1 MPHHL
6 PLRRFLGAAL
16 LVSAS
21 VLGAQQPAKQPAA
34 KPRADSRQGQAL
46 PARGQPVTATKV
58 TSVEGI
64 TEYQL
69 PNGMKVLLFPDQ
81 SKPTVT
87 VNITYL
93 VGSRHEGYGETGMAH
108 LLEHLVF
115 KGTPKHKDIPSELT
129 QHGAR
134 PNGTTW
140 FDRTNYF
147 ETVPATEENLTWAL
161 DLESDRMVN
170 SYIAKKDLESEF
182 TVVRNELESGETQPF
197 RVTLQRMLGAAY
209 DWHNYGKSTIGARS
223 DVEGVPI
230 ERLQAFYRRYYQPDN
245 SILTVAGKFD
255 EAKTLKMIEQRF
267 GAIPKPVRALDRG
280 NMLFPTYTVEP
291 VQDGERQV
299 AIRRVGDAQL
309 LMAGWHVPAGSHAD
323 YAAVDVLTRVLGA
336 SATGRLYKG
345 LVDTKLAASV
355 GAFNLQLREPGMVV
369 AQANVRM
376 TQSMD
381 SAKAALQAVIAEAA
395 KGPFTA
401 EEVSRGKQQI
411 LKELE
416 QVQSS
421 SEATALALSEWAS
434 MGDWRLMMIHRDRVE
449 TVTPADVQRVAAAYL
464 KPSNM
469 TIAQFIPTQQPD
481 RAEIPATPD
490 VQQIVQGYKGRAV
503 MQAGEV
509 FDAAPAAIEKR
520 LAKATLPSGARV
532 TLLSKK
538 TRNARVVGSMAFR
551 YGTAQSLTNQ
561 ATAAGVLGTMLSRGT
576 TQLTRAQVRDSL
588 DKMKSQV
595 MITGQPGMVS
605 VRFESTRDKLGP
617 TLQLIAQELRS
628 PAFDSSEFAKAKTE
642 ALAQIE
648 QAKSEPQFRAIVAL
662 QRKLLPR
669 PAGDPLY
676 TMTAEEQIA
685 ALNALT
691 VADVKALHA
700 QQLGASGAD
709 IALVGDFDADSVQRA
724 LGGLFGDWK
733 NPSAYARVPRPA
745 LATDSSTEVIETPDK
760 ANAFFV
766 AGLNLPIRDDDPDY
780 PALMLGNW
788 MLGGGFLNSRLATRI
803 RQKEGLSYV
812 VASQLQAS
820 SIDKSGNFLGLAI
833 YAPQNAAK
841 LVAAFQDELAKV
853 RTAGFTQD
861 EVNAAKPGLIQQ
873 LMQSRA
879 NDDQLVGILLN
890 RRFVDRT
897 MAFDAAQEA
906 ALQALTAEQV
916 NAAMRKYIDPAK
928 LVVVRAGDFAKGA
941 AAQPAPAKP

>member
-1 MPHHL
+1 
-6 PLRRFLGAAL
+6 
-16 LVSAS
+16 
-21 VLGAQQPAKQPAA
+21 
-34 KPRADSRQGQAL
+34 
-46 PARGQPVTATKV
+46 
-58 TSVEGI
+58 
-64 TEYQL
+64 
-69 PNGMKVLLFPDQ
+69 
-81 SKPTVT
+81 
-87 VNITYL
+87 
-93 VGSRHEGYGETGMAH
+93 
-108 LLEHLVF
+108 
-115 KGTPKHKDIPSELT
+115 
-129 QHGAR
+129 
-134 PNGTTW
+134 
-140 FDRTNYF
+140 
-147 ETVPATEENLTWAL
+147 
-161 DLESDRMVN
+161 
-170 SYIAKKDLESEF
+170 
-182 TVVRNELESGETQPF
+182 
-197 RVTLQRMLGAAY
+197 
-209 DWHNYGKSTIGARS
+209 
-223 DVEGVPI
+223 
-230 ERLQAFYRRYYQPDN
+230 
-245 SILTVAGKFD
+245 
-255 EAKTLKMIEQRF
+255 
-267 GAIPKPVRALDRG
+267 
-280 NMLFPTYTVEP
+280 
-291 VQDGERQV
+291 
-299 AIRRVGDAQL
+299 
-309 LMAGWHVPAGSHAD
+309 
-323 YAAVDVLTRVLGA
+323 TRVLGA

-381 SAKAALQAVIAEAA
+381 SARAALNAVIAEAA

-401 EEVSRGKQQI
+401 EEVNRGKQQI